1 MSDQPKKQA
10 IFRFDF
16 LKRLLVYTKPY
27 QLIFYS
33 CAFFTFALASLGV
46 GRTFIVKYSLDKFVD
61 TPDLEGLWSY
71 SMIMFGLLIIEAIFQ
86 FLLSYY
92 AGLLGQNIILDIRK
106 NVYQKIIS
114 FKTSQFD
121 KSPVGTLVT
130 RVVSDIEAIASVF
143 SQGILTLVGDLFKI
157 IFIIGIMFYTNMKL
171 TCMVLVVFPI
181 LMFATRWFQKYMK
194 KSFDD
199 ERTAI
204 GALNTYVQEHIQGM
218 SIVQIF
224 NREEQEFAKFKSI
237 NKDHRDATVRSI
249 FYFSIFLPIIEI
261 FSAVAIGILVWQ
273 GGLMLA
279 FEDTLTIGSVV
290 LFILL
295 INMLFRPVR
304 QLADRIN
311 VIQRGL
317 VASERVFGVLDKDV
331 SDFTIEATKSKISLA
346 GDIEFNNVV
355 FEYKED
361 DTILNHITFNIK
373 HKENIAIVGATG
385 AGKSTIISIINRFY
399 DIKSGEVFIN
409 NQNIMT
415 LSKKQLRKR
424 IATVQ
429 QDVFLFSGTIM
440 GNLKMG
446 NALTDEDVYNAAKEI
461 GIYDYFERLPN
472 GFYFEVSERGSTLST
487 GQRQLIAFLQAY
499 LKDPDIIILDEA
511 TASIDSITEQYIQKA
526 FDRISAD
533 RTSIVVAHRL
543 STIKN
548 ADKILVLDKGELK
561 EQGNHKSLIETK
573 GLYARLHD
581 LQFE

>member
-1 MSDQPKKQA
+1 MSNESKKQA

-16 LKRLLVYTKPY
+16 LKRLMVYTKPY

-33 CAFFTFALASLGV
+33 CAFFTFALSSLGV

-61 TPDLEGLWSY
+61 TPDPEGLWTY

-86 FLLSYY
+86 FLMSYY
-92 AGLLGQNIILDIRK
+92 AGLLGQNIILDIRNK
-106 NVYQKIIS
+106 VYERIIA

-157 IFIIGIMFYTNMKL
+157 IFIIGIMLYTNVLL
-171 TCMVLVVFPI
+171 TCMVLVVFPL
-181 LMFATRWFQKYMK
+181 LMLATRWFQKYMK

-199 ERTAI
+199 ERSAI
-204 GALNTYVQEHIQGM
+204 GALNTFVQEHIQGM
-218 SIVQIF
+218 SVVQIF
-224 NREEQEFAKFKSI
+224 NRERQEFSKFQSI
-237 NKDHRDATVRSI
+237 NKEHRDATVRSI

-279 FEDTLTIGSVV
+279 FENTLTIGSVV

-317 VASERVFGVLDKDV
+317 VASERVFGILDKDA
-331 SDFTIEATKSKISLA
+331 SDFDTQNALKKVSLA
-346 GDIEFNNVV
+346 GDIEFNRVV
-355 FEYKED
+355 FEYKPN
-361 DTILNHITFNIK
+361 DTILNSITFKIK
-373 HKENIAIVGATG
+373 HKDNIAIVGATG

-399 DIKSGEVFIN
+399 DIKDGEVLIN
-409 NQNIMT
+409 SQNIMSI
-415 LSKKQLRKR
+415 SKKQLRKQ

-446 NALTDEDVYNAAKEI
+446 NTLSDEDIYNAAKEI

-472 GFYFEVSERGSTLST
+472 GFYFEVSERGATLST

-499 LKDPDIIILDEA
+499 LKDPDILILDEA

-561 EQGNHKSLIETK
+561 EQGNHNELLKEN
-573 GLYARLHD
+573 GLYAKLHE

>member
-1 MSDQPKKQA
+1 MSNQPKKTA

-61 TPDLEGLWSY
+61 TPDLNGLWTY

-86 FLLSYY
+86 FLFSYY

-106 NVYQKIIS
+106 NVYQKIIAY
-114 FKTSQFD
+114 KTSQFD

-143 SQGILTLVGDLFKI
+143 SQGVLTLIGDLFKI
-157 IFIIGIMFYTNMKL
+157 IFIIGIMFYTNAIL
-171 TCMVLVVFPI
+171 TCMVLVVFPL

-199 ERTAI
+199 ERSAI
-204 GALNTYVQEHIQGM
+204 GALNTFVQEHIQGM

-224 NREEQEFAKFKSI
+224 NREEQEFAKFQSI

-317 VASERVFGVLDKDV
+317 VASERIFGVLDEQD
-331 SDFTIEATKSKISLA
+331 SDFNANESKEAVSLA
-346 GDIEFNNVV
+346 GDIVFNKVL
-355 FEYKED
+355 FEYKAG
-361 DTILNHITFNIK
+361 DTILNHITFKIN

-399 DIKSGEVFIN
+399 DIKEGEVLIN
-409 NQNIMT
+409 EQDIMF
-415 LSKKQLRKR
+415 LSKKGLRKR
-424 IATVQ
+424 IASVQ

-440 GNLKMG
+440 DNLKMG
-446 NALTDEDVYNAAKEI
+446 NSLTDDDIYKAAKEI

-472 GFYFEVSERGSTLST
+472 GFYFEVSERGATLST

-499 LKDPDIIILDEA
+499 LKDPDILILDEA

-526 FDRISAD
+526 FDRISSD

-548 ADKILVLDKGELK
+548 ADKILVLDKGVLK
-561 EQGNHKSLIETK
+561 EQGSHTELLKEN

>member
-1 MSDQPKKQA
+1 MSNQTKKQS

-27 QLIFYS
+27 RIIFYS
-33 CAFFTFALASLGV
+33 CAFFTFALSSLGV

-61 TPDLEGLWSY
+61 TPDLNGLWDY

-86 FLLSYY
+86 FLFSYY
-92 AGLLGQNIILDIRK
+92 AGLLGQNIVLDIRK
-106 NVYQKIIS
+106 DVYQKIIA

-121 KSPVGTLVT
+121 RSPVGTLVT

-143 SQGILTLVGDLFKI
+143 SQGILTLIGDLFKI
-157 IFIIGIMFYTNMKL
+157 IFIIGIMFYTNVIL
-171 TCMVLVVFPI
+171 TCMVLVVFPL
-181 LMFATRWFQKYMK
+181 LMLATRWFQKYMK

-199 ERTAI
+199 ERSAI
-204 GALNTYVQEHIQGM
+204 GALNTFVQEHIQGM

-224 NREEQEFAKFKSI
+224 NREEQEFAKFQSI

-279 FEDTLTIGSVV
+279 FENTLTLGSVV

-317 VASERVFGVLDKDV
+317 VASERVFGVLDEKET
-331 SDFTIEATKSKISLA
+331 DFDIAEGKKSISLA
-346 GDIEFNNVV
+346 GDIVFNKVL
-355 FEYKED
+355 FEYKKD
-361 DTILNHITFNIK
+361 DIILNHITFRIN

-399 DIKSGEVFIN
+399 DIRDGEVLIN
-409 NQNIMT
+409 DQDIMSI
-415 LSKKQLRKR
+415 SKKQLRKR

-440 GNLKMG
+440 DNLKMG
-446 NALTDEDVYNAAKEI
+446 NQLTDENIYKAAKEI

-472 GFYFEVSERGSTLST
+472 GFYFQVSERGSTLST

-499 LKDPDIIILDEA
+499 LKDPDILILDEA

-526 FDRISAD
+526 FDRISAE

-548 ADKILVLDKGELK
+548 ADNILVLDKGELK
-561 EQGNHKSLIETK
+561 EQGNHSQLLKEN
-573 GLYARLHD
+573 GLYAKLHD

>member
-1 MSDQPKKQA
+1 MSDQKNKKA

-16 LKRLLVYTKPY
+16 LKRLFTFVKPY
-27 QLIFYS
+27 RLVFYS
-33 CAFFTFALASLGV
+33 CAFFTLMLASLGV

-61 TPDLEGLWSY
+61 TPDLGGLKTY
-71 SMIMFGLLIIEAIFQ
+71 AFIMFGLLIIEAIFQ
-86 FLLSYY
+86 FLFSYY

-106 NVYQKIIS
+106 IVYNKIIEY
-114 FKTSQFD
+114 KTSHFD

-130 RVVSDIEAIASVF
+130 RVVSDIEAISSVF
-143 SQGILTLVGDLFKI
+143 SQGVLTLVGDLFKI
-157 IFIIGIMFYTNMKL
+157 IFIIAIMFYTNIPL
-171 TCMVLVVFPI
+171 TFMVLLVFPL

-204 GALNTYVQEHIQGM
+204 GALNTFVQEHIQGM

-224 NREEQEFAKFKSI
+224 NREEQEFSKFNGI
-237 NKDHRDATVRSI
+237 NAEHRDATIRSI

-261 FSAVAIGILVWQ
+261 FSAIAIGILVWQ

-279 FEDTLTIGSVV
+279 FGENLTIGSVV

-317 VASERVFGVLDKDV
+317 VASERVFGVLDENV
-331 SDFTIEATKSKISLA
+331 SDFDTDEKHEPINLS
-346 GDIEFNNVV
+346 GDIVFKDVL
-355 FEYKED
+355 FEYKPNEI
-361 DTILNHITFNIK
+361 ILNKMSFRIK

-399 DIKSGEVFIN
+399 DIKSGQVLIN
-409 NQNIMT
+409 EKDLMGLCKT
-415 LSKKQLRKR
+415 QLRGR

-440 GNLKMG
+440 DNLKMG
-446 NALTDEDVYNAAKEI
+446 NNLTDEDVYDAAKDI
-461 GIYDYFERLPN
+461 GIYNYFTRLPD
-472 GFYFEVSERGSTLST
+472 GFYFKVSERGTTLST

-499 LKDPDIIILDEA
+499 LKNPDILILDEA

-526 FDRISAD
+526 FERISKD

-548 ADKILVLDKGELK
+548 ADKIMVLDKGELL
-561 EQGNHKSLIETK
+561 EEGNHDVLLEKK
-573 GLYARLHD
+573 GLYAKLHD

>member
-1 MSDQPKKQA
+1 MSNQPKKQA

-16 LKRLLVYTKPY
+16 LKRLLIYTRPY
-27 QLIFYS
+27 KLIFYS
-33 CAFFTFALASLGV
+33 CAFFTFALSALGV

-61 TPDLEGLWSY
+61 TPDLSGLWNY
-71 SMIMFGLLIIEAIFQ
+71 SMVMFGLLIIEAIFQ

-106 NVYQKIIS
+106 NVYKQIIAY
-114 FKTSQFD
+114 KTSEFD

-157 IFIIGIMFYTNMKL
+157 IFIIGIMFYTNVAL

-204 GALNTYVQEHIQGM
+204 GALNTFVQEHIQGM
-218 SIVQIF
+218 SVVQIF
-224 NREEQEFAKFKSI
+224 NREEQEFSKFKSI

-279 FEDTLTIGSVV
+279 FENTLTIGSVV

-317 VASERVFGVLDKDV
+317 VASERVFGVLDKEA
-331 SDFTIEATKSKISLA
+331 SDFKVNDKQEKVSLA
-346 GDIEFNNVV
+346 GDITFKDVI
-355 FEYKED
+355 FEYKAD
-361 DTILNHITFNIK
+361 DTILNKISFNIN

-399 DIKSGEVFIN
+399 DIKEGEVLIN
-409 NQNIMT
+409 NQNIMSF
-415 LSKKQLRKR
+415 SKKQLRKQ

-446 NALTDEDVYNAAKEI
+446 NSLEDEDVYRAAKEI

-472 GFYFEVSERGSTLST
+472 GFYFEVSERGTTLST

-499 LKDPDIIILDEA
+499 LKDPDILILDEA
-511 TASIDSITEQYIQKA
+511 TASIDSITEQYIQTA

-548 ADKILVLDKGELK
+548 ADKILVLDKGVLK
-561 EQGNHKSLIETK
+561 EQGNHDELLKEN